1 MDSDRE
7 PLTVKREIAIRRL
20 RECGSVVVAL
30 SGGVDS
36 AVLLALAVEALGRDR
51 VLAATGLSPTL
62 PSSDLQDAREVAS
75 ALGCRHEVVET
86 RELEL
91 PAYKANAGD
100 RCLHCRTELFRVLE
114 GLASSRGM
122 NAIVYGAIVDDTT
135 DYRPGMRAAAR
146 RGIVAPLLDAGLHKP
161 EIRALAAGAG
171 LTVRDKPAA
180 ACLASRI
187 PAGTEVTAERLAQVE
202 RAEAVLRRLGFGL
215 FRVRHH
221 GEVARLELD
230 PAGARRLRDS
240 RIRSEVVAG
249 VRDAGFRFVTADLE
263 GYRTGSLNLPQRR
276 RPARDGGQ

>member
-1 MDSDRE
+1 
-7 PLTVKREIAIRRL
+7 LH
-20 RECGSVVVAL
+20 
-30 SGGVDS
+30 
-36 AVLLALAVEALGRDR
+36 
-51 VLAATGLSPTL
+51 
-62 PSSDLQDAREVAS
+62 DAREVAS

-114 GLASSRGM
+114 GLARRRGL
-122 NAIVYGAIVDDTT
+122 NAIAYGAIVDDTA
-135 DYRPGMRAAAR
+135 DYRPGMRAAVG
-146 RGIVAPLLDAGLHKP
+146 RGIVAPLLDAGLRKP

-171 LTVRDKPAA
+171 LMVRDKPAA

-202 RAEAVLRRLGFGL
+202 QAEAVLRRLGFGL

-230 PAGARRLRDS
+230 PAGARRLRDP
-240 RIRSEVVAG
+240 RIRSQVVAG

-263 GYRTGSLNLPQRR
+263 GYRTGSLNPPQRN